1 MELRF
6 VPTTDEHAQFVAAN
20 CRPAD
25 REEFAAGSGEDPLTV
40 IRYGVRVSVVLFTAL
55 VDGEPVCIFGA
66 SPASMAYGIGC
77 PWMVATPR
85 MERYAKTIVRVSGPI
100 IEEMHKVFPTLANFV
115 DCRNK
120 KALAWLHW
128 LGFII
133 FEPVNHGKQGLPF
146 HPFIRYANAPDS

>member
-6 VPTTDEHAQFVAAN
+6 VPTTDEHAQFIASN
-20 CRPAD
+20 CRQAD

-40 IRYGVRVSVVLFTAL
+40 IRYGMRVSVVLFTAL

-85 MERYAKTIVRVSGPI
+85 MERYAKTVVRVSGPI
-100 IEEMHKVFPTLANFV
+100 LEEMHKVFPHLVNFV
-115 DCRNK
+115 DNRNE
-120 KALAWLHW
+120 KAHRWLEW
-128 LGFII
+128 MGFQ
-133 FEPVNHGKQGLPF
+133 FYPPRPHGVAGLPF
-146 HPFIRYANAPDS
+146 MMFERKVQHV

>member
-40 IRYGVRVSVVLFTAL
+40 LRYGVRVSTVLFTAL
-55 VDGEPVCIFGA
+55 VDGEAVCIFGV

-77 PWMVATPR
+77 PWLVATPK
-85 MERYAKTIVRVSGPI
+85 MERYAKTIVRVSAPI
-100 IEEMHKVFPTLANFV
+100 LEEMHKVFPHLVNFV
-115 DCRNK
+115 DNRNV
-120 KALAWLHW
+120 KAHRWLEW
-128 LGFII
+128 MGFK
-133 FEPVNHGKQGLPF
+133 FYPPRPHGVSGLPF
-146 HPFIRYANAPDS
+146 MMFERKVQHV